1 MIVLGIIL
9 LVLGYTI
16 APPPVATI
24 GWVLVLVGVVL
35 LLVHSVGGYGSVL
48 Y

>member
-1 MIVLGIIL
+1 VIILGVIL

-16 APPPVATI
+16 APPPVAPI
-24 GWVLVLVGVVL
+24 GWVLLLIGLVL
-35 LLVHSVGGYGSVL
+35 LLVHSVAGYGAVL